1 MSIQDISLTPGLLT
15 TGNEEQQAK
24 ALYEKQENLDR
35 DDFLVLFTTQLK
47 NQNPWILLRMRHLSH
62 SLRSSRAWSQ

>member
-1 MSIQDISLTPGLLT
+1 MSIQDISLPPGLLT
-15 TGNEEQQAK
+15 TAQYEEQQAK

-47 NQNPWILLRMRHLSH
+47 NQNPLDPLVSTF
-62 SLRSSRAWSQ
+62 AV